1 MADESL
7 YISTNEAAL
16 AVVATAM
23 KKARLLLDTLI
34 INSFVAGILF
44 TAGGMI
50 HVHVQGGLPSVYEG
64 DPALIN
70 LIQGLVYP
78 LGLFYV
84 VILGVDLFNSN
95 ILYFIV
101 GYARGAVSLVDLLIS
116 WFISWFG
123 NLVGTI
129 FVCYIICNYSD
140 VTRQKLYVQGSV
152 DIAVDKASFSF
163 VETMLKGMAG
173 NFFVCLAIY
182 LQLMAKPIHVKFLL
196 MVLPVFTFVSMGFTH
211 LVADMYMMI
220 IGLIN
225 GAPVSVGKVIWKV
238 FIPATIGNI
247 IGGLFFG
254 LLIPWYLHIVVVEK
268 DIRLLRLP
276 RYEYRDEQ
284 PELNQD
290 SRVVRV
296 KSGGPEDVIEG
307 EEGEEGEDEEDGYLE
322 DQQREREEQQELG
335 GILEDKEESSGAES
349 PPISQYPPPQG
360 ITRSESFSNLSTTPS
375 RMSAYSRYSNYR
387 RKSRE
392 VKSPKNV
399 FPVYGMGAPLERERS
414 IVYGKLDNSSNDESN
429 LRRRSTEPDEQSI
442 SSYRTANR
450 ELRTRGSA
458 EFLGERLKKV
468 ISRKPTEKPNDLEQQ
483 QPSRRPTMRQS
494 SMSSSISRYL
504 GRNSYSSR
512 KDSLKTSNKEELE
525 EKIEK
530 AGITPLAAE
539 ASDGA
544 AGVSEFF
551 MGRDPQY
558 NTNVADTV
566 DEGILPTDE
575 ETQFGPNSYA
585 AKENDTVPNS
595 TNDSFNIVNYD
606 PTESKE

>member
-23 KKARLLLDTLI
+23 KKARLSLDTLI

-50 HVHVQGGLPSVYEG
+50 HVHVQGGSPSVYEG

-84 VILGVDLFNSN
+84 VVLGVDLFNSN

-140 VTRQKLYVQGSV
+140 VTRQTLYVQGSV
-152 DIAVDKASFSF
+152 DIAVDKVSYTF
-163 VETMLKGMAG
+163 VQTMLKGMAG

-182 LQLMAKPIHVKFLL
+182 LQLMAKPLHVKFLL
-196 MVLPVFTFVSMGFTH
+196 MVLPVFTFVTMGFTH
-211 LVADMYMMI
+211 SVADMYMMI

-247 IGGLFFG
+247 IGGSFFG

-268 DIRLLRLP
+268 DIRLLKLP

-296 KSGGPEDVIEG
+296 KSGGPEDVV
-307 EEGEEGEDEEDGYLE
+307 EGEEGEDGDDGFVE
-322 DQQREREEQQELG
+322 DQQRGEGQQELR
-335 GILEDKEESSGAES
+335 GIMEDKEESSGAES
-349 PPISQYPPPQG
+349 PPASQYPPPQG
-360 ITRSESFSNLSTTPS
+360 ITRNESFSNLSTTPS

-387 RKSRE
+387 RRSRE

-414 IVYGKLDNSSNDESN
+414 IVYGRTDNSSGDETN
-429 LRRRSTEPDEQSI
+429 QRRRSTDLDEQSI

-458 EFLGERLKKV
+458 EFLGARLKKV
-468 ISRKPTEKPNDLEQQ
+468 MSRKQTEKPNDLEQQ
-483 QPSRRPTMRQS
+483 LPSRRPTIRQS

-504 GRNSYSSR
+504 GRNSHSSR
-512 KDSLKTSNKEELE
+512 KDSLKASNKEELE
-525 EKIEK
+525 EKIER

-551 MGRDPQY
+551 MGRDLEY
-558 NTNVADTV
+558 NTNIANTV
-566 DEGILPTDE
+566 DEGISPTDE
-575 ETQFGPNSYA
+575 VSHFGPNLDA
-585 AKENDTVPNS
+585 TKENDTVPNS
-595 TNDSFNIVNYD
+595 TNDSFNIVNYN